1 MVTTASL
8 DELADAVIQTPFS
21 PSKGFLD
28 SYLAPLGNNP
38 HKSTNP
44 GDETTVHVFTDKH
57 NKPAEV
63 LMFLYTNKQ
72 PTITNR
78 RGYTLLG
85 EYFNLWM
92 DSNTT
97 SFAEDK
103 LRGTRAS
110 ICCDFITPEFT
121 DMPPG
126 VVRNS
131 VNSMKMLMKLQDETE
146 NRFNRFAPVSALNSS
161 LVRPSITGQ
170 DAVVTVLN
178 TPRLFNCDHV
188 KLANIKPDTD
198 FDKDPIPPSVMK
210 RSAAQAKALSLGIN
224 NPLWLDDLPDSRGFY
239 SASMDHHNA
248 RNCIFVVEPRVYDVD
263 GKFVNVTSYDATIGD
278 RQLVLAHCH
287 LKMWHFEPNK
297 QRNVGNHSRTYH
309 VVINTLHLLRSSPD
323 ERKRELINSLKGLCL
338 ENAAESSAAS
348 TSTIAREP
356 GPLASGGTSKAI
368 SSSGPTASAAVAVDG
383 VAAPKPFV
391 SRDSTDAGEQVTV
404 TEIPAAAMSSSKHN
418 HAAGGVAKSTES
430 QPDVKVAV
438 VPSDVDLNS
447 ACSSDSKEDSGPVSS
462 FEGQTTPGFPLNVA
476 AEGSDPCGPSRK
488 RRSRSNGN
496 GAQALQEEMS
506 LPVKRLGDPPVSGVK
521 AKQSRHN

>member
-1 MVTTASL
+1 METTASL
-8 DELADAVIQTPFS
+8 DELAEAVIQTPFS
-21 PSKGFLD
+21 PGREFLD
-28 SYLAPLGNNP
+28 SYLAPLGSNP
-38 HKSTNP
+38 RKSTDP

-103 LRGTRAS
+103 LRGARAS

-121 DMPPG
+121 NMPPS

-131 VNSMKMLMKLQDETE
+131 VNSMKMLMKLQNETE
-146 NRFNRFAPVSALNSS
+146 NRFNRFAPVSALNSP

-188 KLANIKPDTD
+188 RLTNGKIDTD

-210 RSAAQAKALSLGIN
+210 RSAAQAKALSLGIH
-224 NPLWLDDLPDSRGFY
+224 NPLWLDDLPDSRGYY
-239 SASMDHHNA
+239 SASMDQYNA
-248 RNCIFVVEPRVYDVD
+248 KNCIFVVEPQIYDVNGD
-263 GKFVNVTSYDATIGD
+263 FVNVTSYDATIGD
-278 RQLVLAHCH
+278 RQLVLAQCS

-297 QRNVGNHSRTYH
+297 QRNIANHSRTYH
-309 VVINTLHLLRSSPD
+309 VVINALHLLSTTPD
-323 ERKRELINSLKGLCL
+323 QRKRKLIDSLKPLCRR
-338 ENAAESSAAS
+338 ESSAEVSQPSS
-348 TSTIAREP
+348 TANTSGLAPATVNEPSGTVNDP
-356 GPLASGGTSKAI
+356 GPSLSV
-368 SSSGPTASAAVAVDG
+368 PVAVERAD
-383 VAAPKPFV
+383 APETSV
-391 SRDSTDAGEQVTV
+391 SLALTHANEQVTGTDV
-404 TEIPAAAMSSSKHN
+404 ANSVAPSDKDKLVAGSNVELTKTQLDVDGFGLPPNGQAIPGSSS
-418 HAAGGVAKSTES
+418 
-430 QPDVKVAV
+430 
-438 VPSDVDLNS
+438 
-447 ACSSDSKEDSGPVSS
+447 
-462 FEGQTTPGFPLNVA
+462 NVA
-476 AEGSDPCGPSRK
+476 AEGSSSCGHTRK
-488 RRSRSNGN
+488 RRSRSNGG
-496 GAQALQEEMS
+496 GAQSSQEETS
-506 LPVKRLGDPPVSGVK
+506 LPVKRIADSPVPSVK